1 MDKTTRNF
9 TIAWL
14 GGIPIAILNAA
25 IRNYLFQPY
34 TNELL
39 AHQISSF
46 TIIIIFAI
54 YFFWLNKLWPID
66 STQQAITIGIIW
78 LTLTI
83 IFEFL
88 FGHYVMGHSWT
99 YLLQDYNIMSGRLW
113 SLVLVWT
120 IIGPYTIYKV
130 LN

>member
-9 TIAWL
+9 TLAWL
-14 GGIPIAILNAA
+14 GGIPIAIFNAA

-66 STQQAITIGIIW
+66 SNQQAITIGIIW

-88 FGHYVMGHSWT
+88 FGRYVMGNSWT

-120 IIGPYTIYKV
+120 IIGPYTIHKV
-130 LN
+130 SN

>member
-1 MDKTTRNF
+1 MDITTRNF
-9 TIAWL
+9 TLAWL

-88 FGHYVMGHSWT
+88 FGHYVMGYSWT
-99 YLLQDYNIMSGRLW
+99 YLLKDYNIMSGRLW

>member
-25 IRNYLFQPY
+25 IRNYLFKPY

-54 YFFWLNKLWPID
+54 YFFWLNKLAHRQY
-66 STQQAITIGIIW
+66 ST
-78 LTLTI
+78 
-83 IFEFL
+83 
-88 FGHYVMGHSWT
+88 SN
-99 YLLQDYNIMSGRLW
+99 YNRNHMVNSNNNL
-113 SLVLVWT
+113 
-120 IIGPYTIYKV
+120 
-130 LN
+130 